1 MEKVRV
7 VVDEKTLELTP
18 LRRVAGVIYVQLCER
33 SFPSQCWY
41 DLCASILSMW
51 LLCVKRFLLGL
62 DEITKLYFM
71 SGDYTLTLI
80 RQRNQQPL
88 MRLTEPNDVCVM
100 ESEIDIQY
108 FARQILAASS
118 KIANHFPQHQDIR
131 NIQEITEQANAL
143 RNALQTVSLK
153 KQMQS
158 TS

>member
-1 MEKVRV
+1 LEKVRV
-7 VVDEKTLELTP
+7 VVDEKTLELTS

-51 LLCVKRFLLGL
+51 LLCVNRFLSGL

-88 MRLTEPNDVCVM
+88 MRLTEPKDVCVM

-118 KIANHFPQHQDIR
+118 KIISHFPQCQGIR
-131 NIQEITEQANAL
+131 NIQEITERADAL
-143 RNALQTVSLK
+143 RSTLRTVNAQK
-153 KQMQS
+153 
-158 TS
+158 

>member
-7 VVDEKTLELTP
+7 IVDEKTLELTP

-51 LLCVKRFLLGL
+51 LLCVNRFLLGL

-71 SGDYTLTLI
+71 SGDYTLMLI

-108 FARQILAASS
+108 FAKQILAASS
-118 KIANHFPQHQDIR
+118 KITNHFPQYQDIR
-131 NIQEITEQANAL
+131 NIQEITEQVDAL
-143 RNALQTVSLK
+143 RRTLRAVNVQK
-153 KQMQS
+153 
-158 TS
+158 